1 MRVKGSLGSSTYK
14 KITTTT
20 NKERLRERMRKQA
33 QGQVIPLWLF
43 GTLEKEY
50 LDYLRKK
57 KNTHYILIIES
68 IVVDTF

>member
-33 QGQVIPLWLF
+33 
-43 GTLEKEY
+43 
-50 LDYLRKK
+50 
-57 KNTHYILIIES
+57 
-68 IVVDTF
+68 